1 MKDDIR
7 IVNARIW
14 DGFSL
19 KNLGFTVTGGRFSRI
34 AADSHLP
41 EAERTF
47 DAMGMAIFPGFIDS
61 HVHLRDFSDSYKE
74 DFLSGTGAAVAGGFT
89 TVLDMPNTS
98 PPVTTAPVLVER
110 KAKAREKILSNVGFY
125 SSPATIDDVGAL
137 SGAGSIAFKVYLANS
152 LEGTLDY
159 SDTMQ
164 LMTLMSKIKSSKGL
178 LVIHAEDATFFSRK
192 ENVGIDY
199 RPVKA
204 ETVAIDKVIEAAS
217 GTRCSVHIAHISTE
231 EGLKKV
237 TRAKRDGTDISC
249 ESSPHHSF
257 LDQENTSRTSLTYC
271 FPPLRSK
278 SDREAVFE
286 GIVNGA
292 VDMIASDHAPHSLQE
307 KQNEMVPGFPGLEVT
322 LPLMLDMVSRGK
334 LTLKRLCELMISYP
348 CARFNLK
355 DRGEIREGYWGD
367 FTIINLK
374 KKNRIRADK
383 FHSKAKYS
391 PFDGRD
397 VVGSVYA
404 TFVKG
409 RTAFLENRLVGTPG
423 MGEVLEGNT
432 IPS

>member
-7 IVNARIW
+7 IVNARMW

-19 KNLGFTVTGGRFSRI
+19 VNLGFTLKGGRIARI

-47 DAMGMAIFPGFIDS
+47 DAMGMAVFPGFIDS
-61 HVHLRDFSDSYKE
+61 HVHLRDFGDSHKE

-110 KAKAREKILSNVGFY
+110 KQKARGMILSNVGFY

-137 SGAGSIAFKVYLANS
+137 SGAGSIAFKVYLAS
-152 LEGTLDY
+152 RLEGTIDY
-159 SDTMQ
+159 SNMAQ
-164 LMTLMSKIKSSKGL
+164 LKNLMSRIRSEKGL
-178 LVIHAEDATFFSRK
+178 LVIHAEDATFFLK
-192 ENVGIDY
+192 KQNAGIDY

-204 ETVAIDKVIEAAS
+204 ETVAIDNVIEAANR
-217 GTRCSVHIAHISTE
+217 TRCSVHIAHISTMR
-231 EGLKKV
+231 GLRKV
-237 TRAKRDGTDISC
+237 TMAKMDGTDISC
-249 ESSPHHSF
+249 ESSPHHSL
-257 LDQENTSRTSLTYC
+257 LDQENTSMSSLTC
-271 FPPLRSK
+271 CVPPLRSR
-278 SDREAVFE
+278 SDREAVFA
-286 GIVNGA
+286 GIVNGS
-292 VDMIASDHAPHSLQE
+292 VEMIASDHAPHSLEE

-322 LPLMLDMVSRGK
+322 LPLMLDMVSKGA

-367 FTIINLK
+367 FTIVNLK

-397 VVGSVYA
+397 VTGSVYA

-409 RTAFLENRLVGTPG
+409 RTAFLENSLVGTPG
-423 MGEVLEGNT
+423 MGEVLEGNA